1 MSKPSIPLEDV
12 WSPGTVTREKALAYK
27 RLEKQGQIE
36 LVNVRISQKTG
47 VTRFIYRSV
56 AGKEQT
62 AAMLRKAHQEIIR
75 EQTETQM
82 RMGGITA

>member
-36 LVNVRISQKTG
+36 LVKVRFSQKTG
-47 VTRFIYRSV
+47 VTRFIYCSM
-56 AGKEQT
+56 AEKEQT
-62 AAMLRKAHQEIIR
+62 AVMLRKAHQDIIR
-75 EQTETQM
+75 EQTEHQL
-82 RMGGITA
+82 RMEGVKL